1 MSNYSFIKI
10 IMSTKKFS
18 RNKQEKIDLIYN
30 TFFNLVLEKGYHKTS
45 TNHVAKSAKI
55 SIGTIYKYFPNG
67 KEDIIRKYFEES
79 METVI
84 DKEDLLNIDNNNINN
99 FINQF
104 ITVLYQFHKKRKGYN
119 LAFRSVVHSDEVL
132 RTRHKEKLFAYFKEL
147 AQELRKK
154 NENFNLI
161 SEDRLIEIFI
171 LLYNLV
177 NAVLFHHLSVMKF
190 FNTDEELI
198 DFLSKL
204 VLSSLKGF
212 S

>member
-1 MSNYSFIKI
+1 
-10 IMSTKKFS
+10 MSTKKFN
-18 RNKQEKIDLIYN
+18 RNKQEKIDLIYT
-30 TFFNLVLEKGYHKTS
+30 TFFNLILEKGYHKTS

-84 DKEDLLNIDNNNINN
+84 DKEDLLNIDNNNISN

-104 ITVLYQFHKKRKGYN
+104 ITVLYQFHKEKKGYN
-119 LAFRSVVHSDEVL
+119 LAFRSVVYSDETL
-132 RTRHKEKLFAYFKEL
+132 RIRHKEKIFTFFKEL

-154 NENFNLI
+154 NENFNI
-161 SEDRLIEIFI
+161 IPEKRLIEIFI

-198 DFLSKL
+198 NFLSKL

-212 S
+212 R